1 MIALKDKM
9 REAGIVGAGGA
20 GFPSYAKLTNGID
33 ALVVNGAECEP
44 LLYTDYVIMRDNLE
58 KLCMGMAKVRDALG
72 AKNAYLSIKDH
83 TAKKLSFSDE
93 QTLFCGVKVKI
104 LPDAYP
110 MGDEIAVIYQTLG
123 RIVPPGKLPA
133 SVGVIVYN
141 VETILNLYEALYE
154 NGKVIEKWL
163 TIGGD
168 IEKPYVVKVPL
179 GMRVSEL
186 FALLNIKVDEEHSVI
201 DGGPSMG
208 NIINYNTAIIRKTT
222 KALLILPNTC
232 EAVASKRVSMDTQLK
247 RASSACCQCTRC
259 TDMCPRA
266 LLGYPLEPHRLVRVA
281 TSSETID
288 PKVYVNASL
297 CCSCGICST
306 AACSQGISPKD
317 VILKLKSELA
327 KNKLRFD
334 EDMTPTSSAQRDYRL
349 VPSTRWEVL
358 LGIKAFD
365 REGEFYKGKIEATK
379 IEIPMRNHI
388 GAPSK
393 PVCKVGDMVSRGDKV
408 AEASDGLS
416 LPQYSSIDGKI
427 IFVDENR
434 ILIEK

>member
-1 MIALKDKM
+1 MK
-9 REAGIVGAGGA
+9 EAGIVGAGGA
-20 GFPSYAKLTNGID
+20 GFPSYAKLTDGID

-58 KLCMGMAKVRDALG
+58 KLCVGMEKVRDALG
-72 AKNAYLSIKDH
+72 AKNAYLSIKEH
-83 TAKKLSFSDE
+83 TAKKLSLTDG
-93 QTLFCGVKVKI
+93 QTVFCGIRVKT

-141 VETILNLYEALYE
+141 TETILNLYEALYE
-154 NGKVIEKWL
+154 NKTVTEKWL
-163 TIGGD
+163 TVGGD
-168 IEKPYVVKVPL
+168 IEKTHVVKVPL
-179 GMRVSEL
+179 GMKVSEL
-186 FALLNIKVDEEHSVI
+186 LSALNIKVDDEHSVI

-208 NIINYNTAIIRKTT
+208 NIINHNTAIIRKTT

-232 EAVASKRVSMDTQLK
+232 EAVASKRVSLDTQLK

-281 TSSETID
+281 TSSETVD

-327 KNKLRFD
+327 KNKIRFS
-334 EDMTPTSSAQRDYRL
+334 EDITPVASAQRDYRL
-349 VPSTRWEVL
+349 VPSARWETL
-358 LGIKAFD
+358 LGISSFD
-365 REGEFYKGKIEATK
+365 REGELYKGKIEATK

-388 GAPSK
+388 GAPSV
-393 PVCKVGDMVSRGDKV
+393 PICKIGDLVSYGDKV
-408 AEASDGLS
+408 AEAGEGLS
-416 LPQYSSIDGKI
+416 LPQYSSIDGKVV
-427 IFVDENR
+427 FVDENR

>member
-1 MIALKDKM
+1 MLTLKNKM
-9 REAGIVGAGGA
+9 KEAGIVGAGGA
-20 GFPSYAKLTNGID
+20 GFPSYAKLTDGID

-58 KLCMGMAKVRDALG
+58 KLCVGMEKVRDALG
-72 AKNAYLSIKDH
+72 AKNAYLSIKEH
-83 TAKKLSFSDE
+83 TAKKLSLTDE
-93 QTLFCGVKVKI
+93 QTIFYGIKVKT

-141 VETILNLYEALYE
+141 TETILNLYEALYE
-154 NGKVIEKWL
+154 NKTVTEKWL
-163 TIGGD
+163 TVGGD
-168 IEKPYVVKVPL
+168 TEKTHVVKVPL
-179 GMRVSEL
+179 GMKVSEL
-186 FALLNIKVDEEHSVI
+186 LSALNIKVDDEHSVI

-208 NIINYNTAIIRKTT
+208 NIINHNTAIIRKTT

-232 EAVASKRVSMDTQLK
+232 EAVASKRVSLDVQLK

-266 LLGYPLEPHRLVRVA
+266 LLGYPLEPHRMVRVA

-327 KNKLRFD
+327 KNKLRFS
-334 EDMTPTSSAQRDYRL
+334 EDITPVASAQRDYRL
-349 VPSTRWEVL
+349 VPSARWETL
-358 LGIKAFD
+358 LGISSFD
-365 REGEFYKGKIEATK
+365 REGELYKGKIEATK
-379 IEIPMRNHI
+379 IEVPMRNHI
-388 GAPSK
+388 GAPSV
-393 PVCKVGDMVSRGDKV
+393 PICKIGDVVSYGDKV
-408 AEASDGLS
+408 AEAGEGLS
-416 LPQYSSIDGKI
+416 LPQYSSIDGKVV
-427 IFVDENR
+427 FVDENR